1 MSQACRFA
9 VVLAIAFGCA
19 APAHAQQGARISGF
33 YAGALGEGDTNTAAG
48 GSVGYRF
55 TPRFGFEFE
64 ALALPD
70 FEIDGSDRQG
80 DGVAFLSNFVA
91 EFPSPARW
99 LTPYVQGG
107 GGVANIQHS
116 AEIFFEDGDG
126 RRTPASI
133 RNRRGA
139 FLPIPDGMHLARG
152 ASGRSET
159 NLALSVGGG
168 VDFTLWRGLAA
179 GPNITFMKFIGGVDD
194 IDLTRI
200 GVRTTYRF

>member
-1 MSQACRFA
+1 MSQVCRFA

-19 APAHAQQGARISGF
+19 APAHAQGGARISGF
-33 YAGALGEGDTNTAAG
+33 YAGAFGEGDTNTAAG

-55 TPRFGFEFE
+55 TPRFGFDFQ

-70 FEIDGSDRQG
+70 FEMDGSDREG
-80 DGVAFLSNFVA
+80 TGVAFLSNFVA

-107 GGVANIQHS
+107 GGVANIKQS
-116 AEIFFEDGDG
+116 AQFLYEDGDG
-126 RRTPASI
+126 RRTPAPI
-133 RNRRGA
+133 RDRRGA
-139 FLPIPDGMHLARG
+139 PIGIPDGMRLTRLAG
-152 ASGRSET
+152 GPSET

-168 VDFTLWRGLAA
+168 VDFTLWKGLAA
-179 GPNITFMKFIGGVDD
+179 GPNITYMKLIGGAND
-194 IDLTRI
+194 IDLTSI